1 MKLSEK
7 AIGTTF
13 KTGKLEHIILA
24 HDEGSGTT
32 MCLLKDFWK
41 TARFDND
48 TANYIASDIRN
59 DLNTKFLKVLA
70 TEVGAENIVEHT
82 VDLITDDGRKDY
94 GTVTDKISLLTTA
107 QFREFIEILDKYN
120 PGRWWWTATALSSK
134 TWMDCVRCVYNHGL
148 LVDYYCNRSGGV
160 RPFYILKSSISV
172 SDED

>member
-48 TANYIASDIRN
+48 TANYV
-59 DLNTKFLKVLA
+59 TKFLKVLA

-94 GTVTDKISLLTTA
+94 GTVTDKISLLTTT

-134 TWMDCVRCVYNHGL
+134 TWTDCVRCVLFDGILYFS
-148 LVDYYCNRSGGV
+148 YCDFCGGV
-160 RPFYILKSSISV
+160 HPFYILKSSISV

>member
-24 HDEGSGTT
+24 HDAKNGTT

-41 TARFDND
+41 TAKFDND
-48 TANYIASDIRN
+48 TANYVASDIRN
-59 DLNTKFLKVLA
+59 DLNTAFLKKLA
-70 TEVGAENIVEHT
+70 AEVGEKNIAEHT
-82 VDLITDDGRKDY
+82 IDLITDDGRKDY
-94 GTVTDKISLLTTA
+94 GTVTDKISLLTAA
-107 QFREFIEILDKYN
+107 QFREYIEILDKYN
-120 PGRWWWTATALSSK
+120 PCRWWWTATALSSK
-134 TWMDCVRCVYNHGL
+134 TWTDCVRCVFYSGVLDDLH
-148 LVDYYCNRSGGV
+148 CNGSGGV

>member
-7 AIGTTF
+7 VIGTTF

-48 TANYIASDIRN
+48 TANYVASDIRN

-94 GTVTDKISLLTTA
+94 GTVTDKISLLTTT
-107 QFREFIEILDKYN
+107 QFRELIEILDKYN

-134 TWMDCVRCVYNHGL
+134 TWTDCVRCVGYDGL
-148 LVDYYCNRSGGV
+148 LGNDFCGFSGGV

>member
-13 KTGKLEHIILA
+13 KTENLEHIILA
-24 HDEGSGTT
+24 HDAESGTT

-41 TARFDND
+41 TARFDKD
-48 TANYIASDIRN
+48 TANYVASDNRN
-59 DLNTKFLKVLA
+59 DLNTKFLKTLA
-70 TEVGAENIVEHT
+70 AEVGAENIVEHT
-82 VDLITDDGRKDY
+82 VDLTTDDGRKDY
-94 GTVTDKISLLTTA
+94 GTATDKISLLTTE
-107 QFREFIEILDKYN
+107 QFREFIKILDKYN

-134 TWMDCVRCVYNHGL
+134 TWTYCVRCVFSSGVLN
-148 LVDYYCNRSGGV
+148 YYFCHFRGGV